1 MNELETVFNRFDAN
15 DDGKISAD
23 ELDSVLRLS
32 FMKQVRKSNLILCF
46 FLLLI
51 LSFQYELEP
60 NSGSDIRQDDLP
72 ELHRWLFRQW
82 NLRVQRRKLWFR
94 RSIGR
99 RCSVDHSWTELLL
112 LRRRQRCAVPA
123 QLGLRDRRPARPRL
137 AAKSQP
143 AASVVVL
150 GAFGSWRRSISTDH
164 SG

>member
-72 ELHRWLFRQW
+72 ELHR
-82 NLRVQRRKLWFR
+82 
-94 RSIGR
+94 
-99 RCSVDHSWTELLL
+99 
-112 LRRRQRCAVPA
+112 
-123 QLGLRDRRPARPRL
+123 
-137 AAKSQP
+137 
-143 AASVVVL
+143 
-150 GAFGSWRRSISTDH
+150 
-164 SG
+164 